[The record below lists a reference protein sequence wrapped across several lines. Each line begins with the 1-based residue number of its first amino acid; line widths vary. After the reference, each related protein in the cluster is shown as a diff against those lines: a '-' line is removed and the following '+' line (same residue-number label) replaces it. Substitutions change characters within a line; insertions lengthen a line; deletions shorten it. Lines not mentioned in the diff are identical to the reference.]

1 MPINAHIYIYLW
13 IYIKT
18 FTVIVVWHR
27 VSLKTDWK
35 AMQESMNTWQLMK
48 TVATSINSVGKMT
61 LNRATPSK
69 INEWLKRTMKIKIIK
84 ISIKSIQKSMN
95 IVEKL
100 MKTR

>member
-1 MPINAHIYIYLW
+1 MHIYIYIYLW

>member
-1 MPINAHIYIYLW
+1 MPKNAHIYIYMDLHLN
-13 IYIKT
+13 IYRYCC
-18 FTVIVVWHR
+18 VHR